1 MDRYIKGYWTHGS
14 DLPILETM
22 NSTSH
27 DGTSTTTLVPR
38 LWTGISDELRER
50 RRDRAARVAL
60 RRELATYN
68 TPTEVDD
75 LLGALPDRDDSA
87 AEEIRSILT
96 RNLARRQQSGHLAG

>member
-1 MDRYIKGYWTHGS
+1 MDTG
-14 DLPILETM
+14 TM
-22 NSTSH
+22 NHTTLH
-27 DGTSTTTLVPR
+27 DGTSTTSTPVQR
-38 LWTGISDELRER
+38 LWVGIADELRER

-68 TPTEVDD
+68 TPAEVDD

-96 RNLARRQQSGHLAG
+96 SNLVRRQQSGHLAG